1 LQSPLGFFGAVLL
14 NYWETNRERQNI
26 RNALSYYVPTEVV
39 NQLARNRIDM
49 KRGGETVFG
58 VCLFADAAG
67 YTPFSEHFE
76 PRQLGE
82 VMHEYFEATFAPI
95 HKNGGFVVDLKG
107 DSILAIWKA
116 AKPEARIRQQ
126 ACDAALGLAR
136 AVDEFNQRL
145 ATLKLPTRIG
155 LHAGELLLGNIGA
168 GEHYEYGV
176 TGDTVNTA
184 SRMDGLNKYLGTQIL
199 VSAEV
204 ISELK
209 GFLTR
214 EAGGFLLKGK
224 AHPIVVHELLCRL
237 EDSDEKQK
245 QACAIFADALAMFRQ
260 REWAE
265 ANKKFHRCIELIA
278 TDNLAYFYLRLCN
291 EYLKHP
297 PEESWAGV
305 IAMEEK

>member
-1 LQSPLGFFGAVLL
+1 
-14 NYWETNRERQNI
+14 
-26 RNALSYYVPTEVV
+26 
-39 NQLARNRIDM
+39 
-49 KRGGETVFG
+49 
-58 VCLFADAAG
+58 
-67 YTPFSEHFE
+67 
-76 PRQLGE
+76 
-82 VMHEYFEATFAPI
+82 MHEYFEATFAPI